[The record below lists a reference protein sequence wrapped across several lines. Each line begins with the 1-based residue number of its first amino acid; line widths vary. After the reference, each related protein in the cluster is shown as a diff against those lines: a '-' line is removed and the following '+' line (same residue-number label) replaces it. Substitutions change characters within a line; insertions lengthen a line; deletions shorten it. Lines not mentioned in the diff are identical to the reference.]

1 MPTINFIHPDGTKQ
15 DIDVVAGKRI
25 MQAALAND
33 VDGIIGECGGQVMC
47 ATCHVYL
54 DAAWADRV
62 PPITEEEDEML
73 EGSASPRTTESRLSC
88 QIPVTDDLDGIVVRL
103 PATQA

>member
-1 MPTINFIHPDGTKQ
+1 MPIINFIHPDGTKQ

-103 PATQA
+103 PAMQA